1 MEFEIYEL
9 ELKTDSDDGIK
20 NLEKNLSKITLGG
33 ANPQIISTLNID
45 YYGSPTPVGDLV
57 SISHPEAQQ
66 LLIKPFDPTITKEV
80 LSVISKQ
87 NYALTVQDEGDKIRL
102 IFPTLTT
109 EKRKE
114 TIKQLSTIK
123 EQAKIKIRNARQTVL
138 KKIKND
144 ESLSED
150 QAKQYQDQVQKIVDQ
165 YTDKIDQLIKEKEEQ
180 LMKM

>member
-144 ESLSED
+144 EALSED

>member
-33 ANPQIISTLNID
+33 ANPQIVSTLNID

-80 LSVISKQ
+80 LSAISKQ

-123 EQAKIKIRNARQTVL
+123 EQAKIKIRNARQAVL

-144 ESLSED
+144 EALSQD

-165 YTDKIDQLIKEKEEQ
+165 YTDKIDQLITEKEEQ

>member
-33 ANPQIISTLNID
+33 ANPQIVSTLNID

-123 EQAKIKIRNARQTVL
+123 EQAKIKIRNARQAVL

-144 ESLSED
+144 EALSED

>member
-123 EQAKIKIRNARQTVL
+123 EQAKIKIRNARQAVL

-144 ESLSED
+144 EALSED

>member
-123 EQAKIKIRNARQTVL
+123 EQAKTKIRNARQTVL

-144 ESLSED
+144 EALSED